1 MKLIQSTL
9 LATTLLGITSA
20 NAEDGGFLFKG
31 FTGDTALDRTWSMFE
46 LYKNDDN
53 PILQE
58 FKLQGRL
65 QLQSIYGESNGN
77 SFNTSDYKD
86 SGKDENVWGD
96 DIEARRAR
104 FGFKSKWFRVF
115 KFDALINVDTD
126 GMDDSGSDTL
136 YKDLYEMFVTY
147 SPSDAFNLSV
157 GKTKV
162 RLGREQET
170 SSNNIL
176 TLERSLVSNLLHP
189 GELTGIWVSGKG
201 IKGGWLYELGFY
213 GNDRSR
219 EFSSGDGGHIVM
231 AKVGYD
237 YAERFGLD
245 SAVASVHVMTNS
257 EPNYDEPSDSQYNPS
272 ASPKFS
278 TSIAF
283 TNEITQGRFGLLTD
297 VYMASGENTTAIGQS
312 DVMGITIV
320 PSFFF
325 AEGLQ
330 LVGRLQIATSDDFND
345 LTVPGRYETLQ
356 PGDDKGDTYVS
367 AYMGVN
373 YYMYGHKLKL
383 MNGIEFSQMGD
394 SDYSGFTY
402 MSGLRFSF

>member
-9 LATTLLGITSA
+9 LATSLLGITSA
-20 NAEDGGFLFKG
+20 NAENGGFLFKG
-31 FTGDTALDRTWSMFE
+31 FTGDTPMDQAWSMFN
-46 LYKNDDN
+46 LYKNEDN
-53 PILQE
+53 QILQE
-58 FKLQGRL
+58 FSLQGRL
-65 QLQSIYGESNGN
+65 HLQSIYGESNGN

-86 SGKDENVWGD
+86 SGKDEGVWGN

-104 FGFKSKWFRVF
+104 LGFKSKWFQVF
-115 KFDALINVDTD
+115 KFDGMINVDTD
-126 GMDDSGSDTL
+126 AMDDSGSDTL
-136 YKDLYEMFVTY
+136 YKDLYDLYVTY
-147 SPSDAFNLSV
+147 APSDAFNLSV

-162 RLGREQET
+162 KFSREQET

-176 TLERSLVSNLLHP
+176 TLERSLLSNLLFP
-189 GELTGIWVSGKG
+189 GELTGIWTSGKG
-201 IKGGWLYELGFY
+201 IKGGWLYELGIY

-219 EFSSGDGGHIVM
+219 EFTSGDGGHIVL

-245 SAVASVHVMTNS
+245 TAVASIHFMDNS
-257 EPNYDEPSDSQYNPS
+257 EPGYDEPSDSQYNPS

-278 TSIAF
+278 RSIAL
-283 TNEITQGRFGLLTD
+283 TNEITQGRFGLMSD
-297 VYMASGENTTAIGQS
+297 IYVASGENTVAIGQS
-312 DVMGITIV
+312 DVMGITIT
-320 PSFFF
+320 PSYFI

-330 LVGRLQIATSDDFND
+330 LVGRLQIATCDDFND

-367 AYMGVN
+367 AYMGLN
-373 YYMYGHKLKL
+373 YYIYGHKLKL

>member
-1 MKLIQSTL
+1 
-9 LATTLLGITSA
+9 
-20 NAEDGGFLFKG
+20 
-31 FTGDTALDRTWSMFE
+31 
-46 LYKNDDN
+46 
-53 PILQE
+53 
-58 FKLQGRL
+58 
-65 QLQSIYGESNGN
+65 
-77 SFNTSDYKD
+77 
-86 SGKDENVWGD
+86 
-96 DIEARRAR
+96 
-104 FGFKSKWFRVF
+104 
-115 KFDALINVDTD
+115 
-126 GMDDSGSDTL
+126 
-136 YKDLYEMFVTY
+136 MFVTY